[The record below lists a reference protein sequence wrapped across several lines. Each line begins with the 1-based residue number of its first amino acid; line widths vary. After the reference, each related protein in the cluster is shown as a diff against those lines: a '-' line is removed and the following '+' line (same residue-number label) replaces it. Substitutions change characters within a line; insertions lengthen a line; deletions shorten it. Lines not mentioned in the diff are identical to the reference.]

1 MATLPRDVTTKLSPS
16 FSWRWGELPPQDPL
30 TPLPLYLPEC
40 VYNYRVPGNAECRGQ
55 RVSVGAVRAGGQH
68 TVYFNFS
75 ESFLGDFPPPLLNS
89 DEPLGRLGRMW
100 FRALFSFVIFFSFF
114 FLYLRCFA
122 LNSFGTS
129 CPSQHWDEPT
139 SGMVAPE

>member
-1 MATLPRDVTTKLSPS
+1 MCLQLQ
-16 FSWRWGELPPQDPL
+16 GM
-30 TPLPLYLPEC
+30 
-40 VYNYRVPGNAECRGQ
+40 PGNAERRGQ

-100 FRALFSFVIFFSFF
+100 FRALFSFAIFFFV
-114 FLYLRCFA
+114 FA
-122 LNSFGTS
+122 VFR
-129 CPSQHWDEPT
+129 P
-139 SGMVAPE
+139 